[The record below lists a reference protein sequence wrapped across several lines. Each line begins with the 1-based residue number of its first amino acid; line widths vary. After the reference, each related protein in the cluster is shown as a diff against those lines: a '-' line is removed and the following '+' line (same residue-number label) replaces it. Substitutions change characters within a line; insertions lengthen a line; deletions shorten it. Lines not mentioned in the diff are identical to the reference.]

1 MTSGTK
7 PVASLSLD
15 LDNHWSYLKTHGDES
30 WRNFPSYLDVV
41 VPRALELCEKYGLK
55 ITFFVVGQDA
65 ALSRNQSAL
74 QKIVEAGHEIGNH
87 SYRHEPWLHA
97 YAPEEIEAEL
107 ENAECAIIAATGSR
121 PRGFRGPGYSFSAS
135 LLHALELR
143 GYIYDASTFPTFI
156 GPLARAYYFFSAM
169 LSADQKR
176 ERKNL
181 FGGLRDAIRPLKPYY
196 WDLDGRPL
204 LEIPVT
210 TTPLFR
216 TPFHLSYILY
226 LAGWASPL
234 AHAYFRT
241 ALELCLMTGV
251 QPSLLL
257 HPLDFLGCD
266 DVRDLA
272 FFPAM
277 QLNSRTKLDLVDR
290 ALRTYSTLF
299 RVVTMMEHAEIS
311 SASHGLRRVIPR
323 ISAGDGADSARPVVQ
338 HSDRREAA

>member
-1 MTSGTK
+1 MTARTK

-15 LDNHWSYLKTHGDES
+15 LDNHWSYLKTHGDEG
-30 WRNFPSYLDVV
+30 WRSFPSYLDIV
-41 VPRALELCEKYGLK
+41 VPRALELCEKHGLK

-65 ALSRNQSAL
+65 ALSRNHAAL
-74 QKIVEAGHEIGNH
+74 QKIAQAGHEIGNH

-97 YAPEEIEAEL
+97 YAPDEIEAEL
-107 ENAECAIIAATGSR
+107 ENAERAIIAATGAR
-121 PRGFRGPGYSFSAS
+121 PRGFRGPGYSFSPT
-135 LLHALELR
+135 LLRALERRNYL
-143 GYIYDASTFPTFI
+143 YDASTFPTFI
-156 GPLARAYYFFSAM
+156 GPFARAYYFLTAM
-169 LSADQKR
+169 LSAEQKR
-176 ERKNL
+176 ERQKL

-196 WDLDGRPL
+196 WDLGGRRL

-210 TTPLFR
+210 TTPIFR
-216 TPFHLSYILY
+216 NPFHLSYILY

-277 QLNSRTKLDLVDR
+277 QLNSRTKIDLVDR

-299 RVVTMMEHAEIS
+299 RVVAMMEHAEIS
-311 SASHGLRRVIPR
+311 SASQGLRRVIPR
-323 ISAGDGADSARPVVQ
+323 ISAGDGAYSGRPVVR